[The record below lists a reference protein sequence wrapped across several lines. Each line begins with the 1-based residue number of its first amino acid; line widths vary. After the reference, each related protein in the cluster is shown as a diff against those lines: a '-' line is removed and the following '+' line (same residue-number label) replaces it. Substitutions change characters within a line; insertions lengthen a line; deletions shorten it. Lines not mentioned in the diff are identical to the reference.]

1 MHNNPIGGRRIRRLV
16 VAATTGALALT
27 IGACGS
33 GGGADPASG
42 PAVTIEHS
50 MGSTTITGVPQR
62 IVALGSQWLDA
73 TESLGVTPVGYI
85 DNVAMTTGGTPAPWE
100 PATLKDAKQIDAKS
114 DIVEQV
120 AALRPDLILAPGF
133 ATDKQTYDQLSKLAP
148 TIPNLG
154 TQQVEPWDKEVE
166 IMGRILHK
174 EDRAKQVVADVN
186 SKIDALAQQNPGLKG
201 KTFVTSFLASPTQLM
216 VLADP
221 KDGASALF
229 ERLGMQLPAHLVA
242 EAGTA
247 GRIALSPERLGDLD
261 SDMLVITSPANLSDS
276 VAQLPGY
283 DQLPAVRKDAVAKV
297 DLATG
302 TGINVPTPL
311 SIPYVLDKLTPALVN
326 AAK

>member
-1 MHNNPIGGRRIRRLV
+1 MHSRIIGGRSIRRLV
-16 VAATTGALALT
+16 VALTTGALALT
-27 IGACGS
+27 VAACGS
-33 GGGADPASG
+33 DDTAPAAG
-42 PAVTIEHS
+42 PAVTIEHTL
-50 MGSTTITGVPQR
+50 GSTTITGVPQR
-62 IVALGSQWLDA
+62 IVTLGSQWLDA

-85 DNVAMTTGGTPAPWE
+85 DNVALTTGGTPAPWE
-100 PATLKDAKQIDAKS
+100 PAALADSKQIDAKG

-133 ATDKQTYDQLSKLAP
+133 ATDRQTYDQLSKLAP

-154 TQQVEPWDKEVE
+154 TEQVEPWDEEVE
-166 IMGRILHK
+166 IMGRILHR

-186 SKIDALAQQNPGLKG
+186 GEIDALAQQNPGLKG

-242 EAGTA
+242 EVGSA
-247 GRIALSPERLGDLD
+247 GRTALSPERLGDLD
-261 SDMLVITSPANLSDS
+261 SDLLVITSPANLTDS
-276 VAQLPGY
+276 IAQLPGY
-283 DQLPAVRKDAVAKV
+283 DELPAVRKGAVAKV